1 MAEEN
6 QDIGGRLRSA
16 RLRQGLEIDELA
28 RELKYTRAILQAIEA
43 GDWARLGAP
52 VFARNLVG
60 RYAARLGVPVDL
72 DVVVQRLHAPVLRS
86 QVPVSRFGR
95 LAEFSARHAAYA
107 GGSLLVLSMVYG
119 ALSLVP
125 SSPVQVRPLDPA
137 LDQSLAQ
144 TLLVPPGAGSPAAT
158 PLRSPTDTSV
168 VPGPEEAPERM
179 LATGP
184 SASAPVATDAATSAT
199 QVAADPVA
207 TPRPVAASFTGGMLP
222 RQLEMRFSGE
232 SWIEVMRRDGSAIDR
247 VLARAGEVRRYPWA
261 EVGRVTVGNVDAT
274 EVIVDG
280 SRVNLDGVRAANVAR
295 FALSSDG
302 SIEAIAR

>member
-16 RLRQGLEIDELA
+16 RLRQGLEIDALA

-43 GDWARLGAP
+43 GDWPRLGAP

-60 RYAARLGVPVDL
+60 RYAARLGVSVDL
-72 DVVVQRLHAPVLRS
+72 DAVAQHLHAPVLRS

-95 LAEFSARHAAYA
+95 FAEFSARHAAYA

-125 SSPVQVRPLDPA
+125 SGPVQVRSLDPA
-137 LDQSLAQ
+137 LDQPLAQ
-144 TLLVPPGAGSPAAT
+144 AILAAPEAEAPAGEPAQPPADAPTALVPEEVPEHVAASAGVAPAPAASKT
-158 PLRSPTDTSV
+158 
-168 VPGPEEAPERM
+168 EA
-179 LATGP
+179 
-184 SASAPVATDAATSAT
+184 AAA
-199 QVAADPVA
+199 
-207 TPRPVAASFTGGMLP
+207 PRPVAASFTGGVLP

-232 SWIEVMRRDGSAIDR
+232 SWIEVMRRDGSVIER
-247 VLARAGEVRRYPWA
+247 VLARAGEVRRYPLA

>member
-1 MAEEN
+1 MAEEH

-16 RLRQGLEIDELA
+16 RLRQGLEIDALA

-43 GDWARLGAP
+43 GDWPRLGAP

-72 DVVVQRLHAPVLRS
+72 DAVAQHLHAPVLRS

-95 LAEFSARHAAYA
+95 FAEFSARHAAYA

-125 SSPVQVRPLDPA
+125 SGPVQVRSLDPA
-137 LDQSLAQ
+137 LDQPLAQ
-144 TLLVPPGAGSPAAT
+144 AILAAPEAEAPAGEPAQ
-158 PLRSPTDTSV
+158 PPTDAKAA
-168 VPGPEEAPERM
+168 PAPEEA
-179 LATGP
+179 
-184 SASAPVATDAATSAT
+184 VAH
-199 QVAADPVA
+199 VAAAAGVAAAPAASETEAAAGPVA
-207 TPRPVAASFTGGMLP
+207 TPRPVAASFTGGVLP

-232 SWIEVMRRDGSAIDR
+232 SWIEVMRRDGSVIER
-247 VLARAGEVRRYPWA
+247 VLARAGEVRRYPST

-302 SIEAIAR
+302 SIEAIVR

>member
-6 QDIGGRLRSA
+6 QDIGGRLRAA
-16 RLRQGLEIDELA
+16 RLRQGLEIDALA

-72 DVVVQRLHAPVLRS
+72 DAVAQRLHAPVLRS

-95 LAEFSARHAAYA
+95 FAEFSARHAAYA

-125 SSPVQVRPLDPA
+125 SGPVQVRSLDPA
-137 LDQSLAQ
+137 LDQPLAQ
-144 TLLVPPGAGSPAAT
+144 AILATPGAEAQVGEPMQPPVDA
-158 PLRSPTDTSV
+158 PTAPV
-168 VPGPEEAPERM
+168 PEEAPEH
-179 LATGP
+179 
-184 SASAPVATDAATSAT
+184 
-199 QVAADPVA
+199 VAAAGAAPA
-207 TPRPVAASFTGGMLP
+207 PAAPGAEAAAGPAAAPRPVAASFTGGVLP

-232 SWIEVMRRDGSAIDR
+232 SWIEVMRRDGSAIER
-247 VLARAGEVRRYPWA
+247 VLARAGEVRRYPSA

-302 SIEAIAR
+302 SIEAVAR